1 MVGKSN
7 RGAHVTDTNLS
18 SEARLPGEDAWLNE
32 LVDCAGHRDKLRT
45 VLRAFSAN
53 LKQQAASPLREA
65 LAGLR
70 DKWERNIKHLLE
82 REEYLEAGVVESH
95 IDDLEHILAAHPAGV
110 EPRHAKCVPNC
121 NDWRVCKCGHCS
133 GSHSPLSLACDACN
147 HCKRWNPDLIDTNLR
162 EALAGLRER
171 VHAEDGS
178 PYMLI
183 DTIIEELDSLL
194 AAHPAVPTGRQA
206 GVELPETERQADE
219 EREDLRLQRHCSMR
233 SAPQPVQQD
242 GEQEVFTSQGGEFP
256 GWCKHCDKH
265 RSLHR
270 HGGSSHVGEPEYCSN
285 ALPPTPGSERE

>member
-1 MVGKSN
+1 MTPEELHLREGREQVERDAMFAHLTGKMSRCQHCGGLLVWQN
-7 RGAHVTDTNLS
+7 KEMRVAMCPNCVMERCVRAELKLGIYPASLGDSATRS
-18 SEARLPGEDAWLNE
+18 AAQPGLPQEVPE
-32 LVDCAGHRDKLRT
+32 L
-45 VLRAFSAN
+45 
-53 LKQQAASPLREA
+53 LREA

-95 IDDLEHILAAHPAGV
+95 IDDLEHI
-110 EPRHAKCVPNC
+110 
-121 NDWRVCKCGHCS
+121 
-133 GSHSPLSLACDACN
+133 
-147 HCKRWNPDLIDTNLR
+147 
-162 EALAGLRER
+162 
-171 VHAEDGS
+171 
-178 PYMLI
+178 
-183 DTIIEELDSLL
+183 L